1 MRRVF
6 LYSFLLTTGLFISWW
21 LEGRSKE
28 VATMLA
34 MFCLSFIMIR
44 IGFGFEITRAQPQK
58 YLWDYM
64 VSTTTTVLPWAFCAM
79 YFVFAMAPAELWR
92 SRDMWW
98 EAAVLGR
105 FAAPT
110 SVGLLFP
117 MLAAA
122 GLSATWL
129 YRKARILAIFDD
141 LESTLLFVPL
151 KFFVVSRNIK
161 LVVLVFVI
169 FGLLWAA
176 WKYVPFLRLP
186 STWPWLLLYSAI
198 IVAVTE
204 IIKLASRVVD
214 DTVPVQVEVL
224 VLGFIL
230 GCMLARAPSRGRVV
244 RDTQRGPARGLESPR
259 EEKAALIVSAF
270 FMLLVGLSLPHFAA
284 TQSKGGLEET
294 RIANKFVDVS
304 PEVLAQKEHFPG
316 WGIIAVHV
324 LIITALSNIGKMGP
338 ALCDRKE
345 ASRRE
350 RLALAIGMFPR
361 GEVGASMLVLCVS
374 YGIAGPALTV
384 AVLSLAL
391 NLLCSGLCVLL
402 IRRLMAPHQGGLT
415 QASLAAVPS
424 RPR

>member
-6 LYSFLLTTGLFISWW
+6 LYSFLLTAGLFVSW
-21 LEGRSKE
+21 LVGGRGQA
-28 VATMLA
+28 VAMLLA
-34 MFCLSFIMIR
+34 KFCLSFIMVR
-44 IGFGFEITRAQPQK
+44 IGYGFEVTRAQPQK
-58 YLWDYM
+58 YFWDYV
-64 VSTTTTVLPWAFCAM
+64 VSTTTTVLPWIFCSM
-79 YFVFAMAPAELWR
+79 YFVFAMAPPELWR
-92 SRDMWW
+92 SLDMWW

-141 LESTLLFVPL
+141 LETTLLFVPL
-151 KFFVVSRNIK
+151 KFFLLGKNLK

-169 FGLLWAA
+169 FALLWAV

-186 STWPWLLLYSAI
+186 ATWPWLLLYSAI
-198 IVAVTE
+198 IVSVTE
-204 IIKLASRVVD
+204 LIKQGSKVLD
-214 DTVPVQVEVL
+214 DTMPVEIEVL
-224 VLGFIL
+224 VVAFIL
-230 GCMLARAPSRGRVV
+230 GCMLARAP
-244 RDTQRGPARGLESPR
+244 RDDLNADSPEHGLESAR
-259 EEKAALIVSAF
+259 EQLAANIVAAC

-284 TQSKGGLEET
+284 TPSEDT
-294 RIANKFVDVS
+294 RDHTVMANRFVHVS

-316 WGIIAVHV
+316 WGIITIHV
-324 LIITALSNIGKMGP
+324 LIMTALANIGKMGP
-338 ALCDRKE
+338 ALCYRRE
-345 ASRRE
+345 ASRRQ

-361 GEVGASMLVLCVS
+361 GEVGASMLVVSVS

-391 NLLCSGLCVLL
+391 NLLCSGFFVLL
-402 IRRLMAPHQGGLT
+402 IRRLLI
-415 QASLAAVPS
+415 S
-424 RPR
+424 RPGEVTPAILPPVPANPSG